1 VRDVADAASLV
12 DDGRIQAVVS
22 GTAPMREANEALAE
36 LRAGDPIG
44 RIVLR
49 W

>member
-1 VRDVADAASLV
+1 VN
-12 DDGRIQAVVS
+12 DGRVKAIIS
-22 GTAPMREANEALAE
+22 DTAPMREANEAFAR

>member
-1 VRDVADAASLV
+1 VADAASLV
-12 DDGRIQAVVS
+12 NDGRVKAVIS
-22 GTAPMREANEALAE
+22 GTAPMREANEALAQ

-44 RIVLR
+44 RIVLQ

>member
-1 VRDVADAASLV
+1 MLV
-12 DDGRIQAVVS
+12 NDGRVKAVIAA
-22 GTAPMREANEALAE
+22 TAPMREANEALAR

-44 RIVLR
+44 RIVLQ